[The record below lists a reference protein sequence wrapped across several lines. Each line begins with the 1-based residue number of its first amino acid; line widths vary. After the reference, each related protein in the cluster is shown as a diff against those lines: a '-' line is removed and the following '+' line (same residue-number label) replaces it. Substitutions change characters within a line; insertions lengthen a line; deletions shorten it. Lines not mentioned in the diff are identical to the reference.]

1 MRADDGETA
10 QFLPRAAVSDAARR
24 VFDFDVEDVGF
35 VTNVSR
41 LWAYQPEALIS
52 LFELMIGVAS
62 ARPFTDRE
70 RGILVAAC
78 ASAVGDSY
86 CSLAWGTKLA
96 GLAGPE
102 LAAGVLR
109 GEDDGLSP
117 AERAMAA
124 WARRIAREPSRTQP
138 SDVAELR
145 DAGLSDADI
154 FAMTVFIALRV
165 AFSTVNDALGAHPDA
180 EFRTQAPA
188 KVLSAVTYGRP
199 IASQPG

>member
-1 MRADDGETA
+1 MSADDGETV
-10 QFLPRAAVSDAARR
+10 QFLPRAAVSAAARGL
-24 VFDFDVEDVGF
+24 FDEDMQDVGF

-41 LWAYQPEALIS
+41 LWAYQPEALRA
-52 LFELMIGVAS
+52 LFDLMFGVVS

-78 ASAVGDSY
+78 ASVTGDSY

-96 GLAGPE
+96 GLAGPQ
-102 LAAGVLR
+102 LAASVLR
-109 GEDDGLSP
+109 GDDDGLSP

-124 WARRIAREPSRTQP
+124 WARRIVREPSRTKAG
-138 SDVAELR
+138 DLAELR

-165 AFSTVNDALGAHPDA
+165 AFSIVNDALGARPDA
-180 EFRTQAPA
+180 EFRAMAPA
-188 KVLSAVTYGRP
+188 EVLSAVTYGRP